1 MDEAIALFR
10 QHLLQERHVSPNTVR
25 AYTRDAQRF
34 SVYAQNELGGTPGLE
49 DLDRL
54 LVRGY
59 LADLH
64 RRGLRRTTSA
74 RMLSSLRAFFRFL
87 GREGLIEG
95 NPAAPLVAPKQERR
109 LPERLSE
116 TDIQALLEQ
125 PAEGGGLVAVRDQL
139 ILELLYGTGL
149 RCGELASLNL
159 GDFDRPNR
167 LLRVLGKGRKE
178 RIVPYG
184 RSAARA
190 LDSYL
195 PHRSETGTTQTALLV
210 NARGSRLSS
219 RGVHRSVGRRVRSL
233 ARQTRISPHT
243 LRHSFA
249 SHLLERGADLRAIQE
264 LLGHASLS
272 TTQKY
277 THVNTR
283 QILEIYRRTHPRS

>member
-1 MDEAIALFR
+1 MEEAIALFR
-10 QHLLQERHVSPNTVR
+10 QHLLQERHVSPHTAR

-34 SVYAQNELGGTPGLE
+34 SAYAQSELGGSPRLE

-54 LVRGY
+54 LVRAY

-74 RMLSSLRAFFRFL
+74 RILSSLRAFFRFL

-95 NPAAPLVAPKQERR
+95 NPAAPLISPKRERR

-116 TDIQALLEQ
+116 AEITGLLER
-125 PAEGGGLVAVRDQL
+125 PPDGEGLLPLRDQL
-139 ILELLYGTGL
+139 ILELLYGTGM
-149 RCGELASLNL
+149 RCSELAALNL
-159 GDFDRPNR
+159 GDIDRPNR
-167 LLRVLGKGRKE
+167 LARVLGKGRKE
-178 RIVPYG
+178 RIIPYG
-184 RSAARA
+184 RRAARA
-190 LDSYL
+190 LDAYL
-195 PHRSETGTTQTALLV
+195 PQRSRTGPVEPSLLV
-210 NARGSRLSS
+210 NGRGARLST
-219 RGVHRSVGRRVRSL
+219 RGVHRSVVRRVRGL
-233 ARQTRISPHT
+233 ARQARISPHT

-283 QILEIYRRTHPRS
+283 QILETYRRAHPRS